1 MINWVIYH
9 CGIVLSPQ
17 SFFFIFLCNLFC
29 LSGLFALR
37 FHYDSLRSG
46 TAFWA
51 YFCNVW
57 CIYMTLKVLLRFW
70 NTEDTLNVIYD
81 DSWEN
86 PDVESSQHSSF
97 LF

>member
-1 MINWVIYH
+1 
-9 CGIVLSPQ
+9 
-17 SFFFIFLCNLFC
+17 
-29 LSGLFALR
+29 
-37 FHYDSLRSG
+37 
-46 TAFWA
+46 
-51 YFCNVW
+51 
-57 CIYMTLKVLLRFW
+57 MTLKVLLRCW